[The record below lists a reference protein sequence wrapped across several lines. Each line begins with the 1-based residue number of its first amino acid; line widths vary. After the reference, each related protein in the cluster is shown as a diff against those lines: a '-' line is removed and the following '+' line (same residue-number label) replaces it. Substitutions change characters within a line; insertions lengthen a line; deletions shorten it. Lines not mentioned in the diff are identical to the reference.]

1 MKCYNRFDVSNNT
14 EHGDPD
20 AWLAAA
26 FWLTAWLGI
35 AVIAFVETFTD
46 LLG

>member
-1 MKCYNRFDVSNNT
+1 MNYNRFDKAHET
-14 EHGDPD
+14 PADPD
-20 AWLAAA
+20 AWMAAA

-35 AVIAFVETFTD
+35 AAIAVLETFTD